1 MSSLLP
7 QWHPIPSR
15 APAHGGSVYLLLP
28 MDVHSWAGCTV
39 LLQKNCGAYYTISMY
54 AKPDPYLF
62 LFSLYLCSS
71 VDLGG
76 FIQVYVRPES
86 KPLLCQWNGSQELG
100 WCAKQNT
107 WLPGEMT
114 WQELKQQTYRKCLL
128 WNSRDLTVPLVF
140 WNALIESCGVG
151 AGCNLARTLGQYL
164 LSCYRRCERN

>member
-1 MSSLLP
+1 MCYLSWAASCHSDIPFPADHLRTAGQCVCCSLWMCTLE
-7 QWHPIPSR
+7 QAVQFYYKKI
-15 APAHGGSVYLLLP
+15 V
-28 MDVHSWAGCTV
+28 VHS
-39 LLQKNCGAYYTISMY
+39 YYTISMY
-54 AKPDPYLF
+54 AKPDPDLF

-71 VDLGG
+71 LDLGG
-76 FIQVYVRPES
+76 FIQVYVRSES

-140 WNALIESCGVG
+140 WNALTESCGVG
-151 AGCNLARTLGQYL
+151 AGCNFARTLGTVPLVL
-164 LSCYRRCERN
+164 L